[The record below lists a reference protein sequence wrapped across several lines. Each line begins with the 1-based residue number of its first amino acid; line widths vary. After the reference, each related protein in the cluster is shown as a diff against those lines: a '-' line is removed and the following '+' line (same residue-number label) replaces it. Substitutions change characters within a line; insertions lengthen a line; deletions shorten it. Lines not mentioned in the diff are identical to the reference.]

1 MENKLQKRTL
11 TQLSKK
17 VFNTP
22 LFITQ
27 DSLAPIANYL
37 SDPER
42 TLKLMQYEKD
52 IVVDKPLLRSDFDRE
67 EEYHRYRLESNG
79 INPDTMVGTVD
90 IKGTLVNKAGQT
102 QACVELTSYEK
113 LKATFES
120 QIALGSKHIV
130 MQISS
135 GGGEAFRVFG
145 TTNAV
150 KKMAQDS
157 GVKLTAYVESACSAA
172 YAWASIADEV
182 IIHPQGQAG
191 SVGVVIQLY
200 NDSKYLEKLGVE
212 RSFVYAGKNKIPFDS
227 QGAFAEDFIE
237 GLQKS
242 VDKSYAQFT
251 KFIATNR
258 NLSVDA
264 VIETNAKVF
273 DADEALQIGFVDKIM
288 EIEDFEHYLQS
299 DNQSQ
304 HNRSFTMNN
313 DKTEVTMSKDNP
325 VEQLTDLEKVQKQ
338 LADMTAQYGAK
349 EQELN
354 ETLAVKTSLDSTVAE
369 LTKQLADETEAKQK
383 LLDEISTMKATAITA
398 DRKARLEDVLG
409 TENEQVA
416 SLLASTAALE
426 ATAFDAILSAMSAKV
441 ETEDKEMQEK
451 GNNAKQDA
459 QVPTYQERLKA
470 VAAQKSK

>member
-52 IVVDKPLLRSDFDRE
+52 IVVDKPLLCSDFDLE
-67 EEYHRYRLESNG
+67 EEYHRYLLESAG
-79 INPDTMVGTVD
+79 VNPDTLVGTLPVS
-90 IKGTLVNKAGQT
+90 GTLVNKAGQT
-102 QACVELTSYEK
+102 QACVELTSYEA
-113 LKATFES
+113 LKSLAVK
-120 QIALGSKHIV
+120 QIELGAKHIV
-130 MQISS
+130 MQIDS
-135 GGGEAFRVFG
+135 GGGEYFRCLAAA
-145 TTNAV
+145 NAV
-150 KKMAQDS
+150 RKVADDNN
-157 GVKLTAYVESACSAA
+157 VKLTAYVERACSAA
-172 YAWASIADEV
+172 YAWASVAHEV
-182 IIHPQGQAG
+182 IINPTGQAG

-313 DKTEVTMSKDNP
+313 DTPEVTMS
-325 VEQLTDLEKVQKQ
+325 LEELQKQ
-338 LADMTAQYGAK
+338 LSDMTANYNTAT
-349 EQELN
+349 QELSDKTK
-354 ETLAVKTSLDSTVAE
+354 TLADLTEAKTSLDATVAE

-383 LLDEISTMKATAITA
+383 LLDEISTMKAAAITA

-470 VAAQKSK
+470 VAANKSK